1 MNRYLLL
8 LILSAAVSGCSTL
21 PRDGP
26 SNRAITRAAQAG
38 EEKTFALVDLT
49 YEQSERIRLSEP
61 AFMGSLIGASSEA
74 ATDLIQVGDTIEV
87 SIFEPGGALFGG
99 GPSAG
104 GASGTAVAGL
114 PALVVN
120 RDGAVAIPYAGQVR
134 VVNLTPQQAEQS
146 IRRALIGKIVSP
158 QVVVSTT
165 ASPLNGVTVIGA
177 VKTAG
182 RVPLATGASSILD
195 VVAAAGGVSG
205 PPENVTVTVTRNGQS
220 SSAPLSVIY
229 REPQE
234 NVRLARGDLVN
245 LVNKPRRFSSFGAL
259 GAVTL
264 TEMPE
269 GDVTLTGA
277 LSSLGGLSNA
287 TANARAVLVFRFE
300 RPDIARSIGVD
311 MPATRKGVPMVYRL
325 NLAEPQGFFVA
336 NNFLIQAEDVIYVP
350 RADSAEIGKFFELVQ
365 TFTRVIYDISVTSTL
380 SN

>member
-1 MNRYLLL
+1 MNRYLFL

-26 SNRAITRAAQAG
+26 SNRAITRAAAADSG
-38 EEKTFALVDLT
+38 RTFALIDLS
-49 YEQSERIRLSEP
+49 YEQSERIRLAEP
-61 AFMGSLIGASSEA
+61 AFMGSLVSASTGAE
-74 ATDLIQVGDTIEV
+74 TDLIQIGDTINV

-99 GPSAG
+99 GSPAG
-104 GASGTAVAGL
+104 SVGGTAVAAL
-114 PALVVN
+114 PPLVVN
-120 RDGAVAIPYAGQVR
+120 RDGAVTIPFAGQVA
-134 VVNLTPQQAEQS
+134 VAQLTPQQAEQS
-146 IRRALIGKIVSP
+146 IRRALLGKVVSP
-158 QVVVSTT
+158 QVSVSTEP
-165 ASPLNGVTVIGA
+165 SVLNGVTVIGA
-177 VKTAG
+177 VKAAG
-182 RVPLATGASSILD
+182 RVALAAGANSILD
-195 VVAAAGGVSG
+195 VVASAGGVVG
-205 PPENVTVTVTRNGQS
+205 PPENVTVTVTRNGES
-220 SSAPLSVIY
+220 FSAPLSAIY
-229 REPQE
+229 LQPRE

-300 RPDIARSIGVD
+300 RPDIARSIGINL
-311 MPATRKGVPMVYRL
+311 PETRKGVPVVYRL
-325 NLAEPQGFFVA
+325 NLAEPQGFFIA
-336 NNFLIQAEDVIYVP
+336 NNFIIQAEDVIYVP
-350 RADSAEIGKFFELVQ
+350 RADSAELGKFFELVQ